1 MPFLA
6 DLAKI
11 TEWLYLCGASG
22 VTIEKLR
29 DAGITEVINCTL
41 DVPNVDLPEIKT
53 TRIRIDDSPH
63 APLQKHFESVADH
76 IESVRSNGGKILVH
90 CVAGVSRSV
99 TLCIAYLMKYQKLTL
114 FKAHEEVI
122 KRRPIIRPN
131 MGFWEQM
138 IEYEKVLHGK
148 NTVEMVQ
155 SPIGFIPDI
164 YQEQTRNMWA
174 FI

>member
-1 MPFLA
+1 MPFLS

-22 VTIEKLR
+22 VTNEKLLN
-29 DAGITEVINCTL
+29 AGITEIINCSL
-41 DVPNVDLPEIKT
+41 DVPNVNLPGIKT
-53 TRIRIDDSPH
+53 TRIEIDDSPH
-63 APLQKHFESVADH
+63 APLQKHFESVADQ
-76 IESVRSNGGKILVH
+76 IDSVRSAGGKVLVH

-99 TLCIAYLMKYQKLTL
+99 TLCIVYLMKYQKLTL
-114 FKAHEEVI
+114 VQAHKEVI

-131 MGFWEQM
+131 MGFWKQL

-148 NTVEMVQ
+148 NTVEMIP

-164 YQEQTRNMWA
+164 YQDQTRNMLA
-174 FI
+174 LY